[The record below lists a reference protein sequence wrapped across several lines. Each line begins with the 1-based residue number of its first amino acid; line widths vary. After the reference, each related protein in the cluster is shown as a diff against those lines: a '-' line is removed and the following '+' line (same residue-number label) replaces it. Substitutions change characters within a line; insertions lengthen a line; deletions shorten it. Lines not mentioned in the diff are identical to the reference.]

1 MSKMSKITIAAAVIA
16 GAQLAKLLDDVDLAV
31 DVRAQVADELENL
44 AASLAGVMATV
55 ELVQEALPL
64 ITNYVKTIQVSDA
77 VEGLAHVTNVVDDL
91 VSDQEKIL
99 EIMTQQ
105 QSQDDVRLEKLLA
118 LLTALAS
125 EEE

>member
-1 MSKMSKITIAAAVIA
+1 MSKITIAAAVIA